1 MNDADAAG
9 IAEVHYGAAK
19 DHPGLVLVTTLGTGI
34 GSAIVYR
41 GVLVPNSELGHI
53 EVDGARRR
61 DAGGVERQGQ
71 ASGCPTASGPSGSSA
86 TTRPSRRCSGR
97 T

>member
-19 DHPGLVLVTTLGTGI
+19 GHPGLVLVTTLGTGI

-53 EVDGARRR
+53 ELDGH
-61 DAGGVERQGQ
+61 DAETRAASSVEGQ
-71 ASGCPTASGPSGSSA
+71 ARTGPTSSGPSGCSA
-86 TTRPSRRCSGR
+86 TTRQCRHCSGP